1 MNPCARGR
9 EFEVGLINQQTTANR
24 GIFVGLVA
32 TNPTRSP
39 QIIQL
44 LLIPIDNAM
53 MVVTHTLLSISCARP
68 SSESPQQVLSIPD
81 FSLEGLRVGVRPAW
95 CWSHTSHNPLLPAL
109 LGHRTTPGFSQTL
122 AGWLDVFRVK
132 PCSCKRFGESWW
144 PDCWAD
150 WLPHQQC
157 SSDHWAMCC
166 YS

>member
-1 MNPCARGR
+1 MNPCAQGR
-9 EFEVGLINQQTTANR
+9 EFKVRLINQQTTANHS
-24 GIFVGLVA
+24 IFVGLVA

-53 MVVTHTLLSISCARP
+53 MVVTHTLLSIPCVRP

-109 LGHRTTPGFSQTL
+109 LGLTEPPLVLVRPSL
-122 AGWLDVFRVK
+122 AGWTFL
-132 PCSCKRFGESWW
+132 G
-144 PDCWAD
+144 
-150 WLPHQQC
+150 
-157 SSDHWAMCC
+157 
-166 YS
+166 